1 MGAKW
6 IGALIGFFVSGGR
19 LFWAL
24 IGFIIGSSIDS
35 RKAVGSSTNEKKRIY
50 FIDNLLVLFAFVMK
64 ADGRVT
70 KTEVYYV
77 RAFLEKNFGT
87 DEANK
92 KMLELRDLLKDE
104 TLNLSSTCNSINR
117 QLNYS
122 QKLELL
128 HFLFSISSAD
138 AEISKQELN
147 LIHTIASYLRISAW
161 DFGTIQAM
169 YFNSQSSGYNYQNS
183 YGSSRQTTQA
193 QIDNAYTIL
202 QVNKDASNEEIKKS
216 YRKLVVKY
224 HPDKVASL
232 GEEIQK
238 QANEKFQQINAAYEL
253 IKKERNFN

>member
-1 MGAKW
+1 MSAKW
-6 IGALIGFFVSGGR
+6 IGALIGFFVFRGMG
-19 LFWAL
+19 AL
-24 IGFIIGSSIDS
+24 IGFLIGSAIDAARSINPS
-35 RKAVGSSTNEKKRIY
+35 QSEKKRIY

-77 RAFLEKNFGT
+77 REFLQKNFGT
-87 DEANK
+87 DQANI
-92 KMLELRDLLKDE
+92 KMLELRDLLKDD
-104 TLNLSSTCNSINR
+104 TLELNQTCNNINR

-128 HFLFSISSAD
+128 HFLFGISSAD

-169 YFNSQSSGYNYQNS
+169 YFNSNSSGYNYGNS
-183 YGSSRQTTQA
+183 YGNAQQNSQA

-202 QVNKDASNEEIKKS
+202 QVNKDSTNDEIKKS

-232 GEEIQK
+232 GEDIQK

-253 IKKERNFN
+253 IKKERNFS